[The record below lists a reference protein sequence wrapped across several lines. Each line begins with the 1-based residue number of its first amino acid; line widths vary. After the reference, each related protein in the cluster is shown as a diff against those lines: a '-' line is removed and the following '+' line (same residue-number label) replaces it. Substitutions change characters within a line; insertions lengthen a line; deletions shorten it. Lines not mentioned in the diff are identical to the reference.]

1 MPGRFDPEV
10 ADSPCDTQSNDKDA
24 APFLITVLSVVFV
37 EMDNLGV
44 RPWVGGGLY
53 ASNLCI

>member
-10 ADSPCDTQSNDKDA
+10 ADSPCDTQSNDEDA

-44 RPWVGGGLY
+44 RPWV
-53 ASNLCI
+53 